1 MIIFLLK
8 LNRPWCF
15 GDIHS
20 ENKRLAFD
28 KHCELISESN
38 NQWMNSEKKV
48 HTGSIMHWVLHTVG
62 QIYSSET
69 IFHSISVHVS
79 LVSYL

>member
-1 MIIFLLK
+1 MSK
-8 LNRPWCF
+8 LTWMCF
-15 GDIHS
+15 FCDDHS
-20 ENKRLAFD
+20 ENKRFAFD
-28 KHCELISESN
+28 EHCELKSESN

-48 HTGSIMHWVLHTVG
+48 HTGSIMHWVVHTVG

-79 LVSYL
+79 SLSYL